1 MKNTMLFCEAAL
13 MSIVM
18 LQSCTKDELSNI
30 STVSGLQEM
39 TFVAGTPSSRTS
51 LQQGTQVCWT
61 AGDAINIFSGQ
72 ENNKFTTTTGGSTVT
87 TFTGKA
93 TPAASYT
100 ALYPYNA
107 EALILDGAV
116 TTTLPSEQVAPAW
129 GFDASANISLA
140 TATNDNKSLL
150 FQNTCGLV
158 KFKNNLTDLTG
169 IKLTAGGDVKIAG
182 NVKIDASANLT
193 VESGSNV
200 ITLTAKEGTFVG
212 PNEQNKN
219 AKEYS
224 MVVAPVTFTDGF
236 TLELTRNSGTKTY
249 TFSGENLIVAKGQIV
264 SIVLNADDEGG
275 GEPPVVVEKQT
286 TIAVSAV
293 KEIVPDQATGNDRIE
308 LTLDKEVLG
317 TFTDAVKNAFTITV
331 GTTRI
336 PVASGT
342 VNGTVMTLILGDKIY
357 SNDANISVSYNTD
370 YAVSDL
376 TTIVDGDA
384 ANIKIDE
391 AIVSLSHNDALD
403 FSFANLDAVKE
414 YLADGVEAKIKDGNL
429 EINPDDNQFPVT
441 KPMSFREGCTY
452 KFTYTYA
459 SNDCATTF
467 RLGSSEKYK
476 FWIGRNTGS
485 GTYTNTFTICS
496 STSAETQTS
505 RTDAS
510 LVWPV
515 LENVV
520 ITVQTNI
527 PGGTDASGT
536 AKITSIKIEEITE
549 RPSTGA
555 DASFESTT
563 EGFNN
568 GAEWTPNK

>member
-1 MKNTMLFCEAAL
+1 MLFCGAAL
-13 MSIVM
+13 MSIAM
-18 LQSCTKDELSNI
+18 LQSCTKDELSNVNA
-30 STVSGLQEM
+30 VSGPQDM
-39 TFVAGTPSSRTS
+39 TFVAGTPSSRSS
-51 LQQGTQVCWT
+51 LQNGTTVWWT
-61 AGDAINIFSGQ
+61 TGDAINIFSGQ
-72 ENNKFTTTTGGSTVT
+72 ENNKFTTATGGSTVT

-93 TPAASYT
+93 TPNNSYT

-107 EALILDGAV
+107 EAVCLEGVV
-116 TTTLPSEQVAPAW
+116 TTTLPSEQTAPAW
-129 GFDASANISLA
+129 GFDANANISYA
-140 TATNDNKSLL
+140 TATDNNKSLT

-249 TFSGENLIVAKGQIV
+249 NFSGENLIVTKGQIV
-264 SIVLNADDEGG
+264 TIVLNDDQGG
-275 GEPPVVVEKQT
+275 GEPPVDLEKQT
-286 TIAVSAV
+286 TVAVSSA
-293 KEIVPDQATGNDRIE
+293 KEIVPDQTTGNDRIE
-308 LTLDKEVLG
+308 LTLDKEV
-317 TFTDAVKNAFTITV
+317 
-331 GTTRI
+331 
-336 PVASGT
+336 
-342 VNGTVMTLILGDKIY
+342 GDKIY

-370 YAVSDL
+370 YAVSAL
-376 TTIVDGDA
+376 TAKNENNED
-384 ANIKIDE
+384 ANIKIE
-391 AIVSLSHNDALD
+391 SANVALTHADAFD
-403 FSFANLDAVKE
+403 FNFANIDAVKE
-414 YLADGVEAKIKDGNL
+414 YLAEGVAEKINASGEL
-429 EINPDDNQFPVT
+429 EIVPADNQFPVT
-441 KPMSFREGCTY
+441 KSMSFRDGCTY

-467 RLGSSEKYK
+467 RLGASDKYK

-485 GTYTNTFTICS
+485 GTYTNTFTISS
-496 STSAETQTS
+496 STSAETPAS
-505 RTDAS
+505 RADGS

-515 LENVV
+515 LENV
-520 ITVQTNI
+520 ILTVQTNV
-527 PGGTDASGT
+527 PGGTDATGT
-536 AKITSIKIEEITE
+536 AKITSFKIEEITE

-555 DASFESTT
+555 DASFDSTT